1 MAFDCPFL
9 KDPARAK
16 FNLTFYNET
25 FDPSFVDSKTKYR
38 EYLFIVDNTDFP
50 LFENPDSPFP
60 TYPARSER
68 SDLYVNVSF
77 VTRYQL
83 TEEYSFYI
91 VIGGVLLAC
100 LALLLLVMI
109 VKYRKESAKY

>member
-1 MAFDCPFL
+1 MIGTNSSQPFDLFILNSQEDYACYIRATVMLDQHMAFECPFL

-60 TYPARSER
+60 T
-68 SDLYVNVSF
+68 
-77 VTRYQL
+77 
-83 TEEYSFYI
+83 
-91 VIGGVLLAC
+91 
-100 LALLLLVMI
+100 
-109 VKYRKESAKY
+109 